1 MYEFCCY
8 YIKPKY
14 QWNAKLCF
22 MDTDSFI
29 MHIKTEDVSKDIAN
43 DNEKIFDKS
52 NYEMI
57 DHYQK
62 VKIKR

>member
-1 MYEFCCY
+1 MYEFCY
-8 YIKPKY
+8 DYIKPKY

-22 MDTDSFI
+22 MNTDGFI
-29 MHIKTEDVSKDIAN
+29 MHIKTEAVYKDIVN

-57 DHYQK
+57 DHYRK

>member
-1 MYEFCCY
+1 MYKFCY
-8 YIKPKY
+8 DYIKPKY

-29 MHIKTEDVSKDIAN
+29 MHTKTEDVYKDIAN

-57 DHYQK
+57 EHYQK